1 MQVWRN
7 IFCKDPSNV
16 NWGQK
21 SFWEFRSLG
30 EIGYSYSLISHTEK
44 KLFHNINLFS
54 VERVLS
60 TSQFLDGLATEVR
73 VINMNCND
81 NGNNVMRQCKNLSKE
96 DGLHSSSTDRD
107 FGSVEEVKPI
117 NFNHCSILCHNS

>member
-1 MQVWRN
+1 MQVWRV

-16 NWGQK
+16 NCGQK
-21 SFWEFRSLG
+21 YFLELRTLG
-30 EIGYSYSLISHTEK
+30 EIGYSYRNSSLISNTKE

-60 TSQFLDGLATEVR
+60 TSQYLAGLATEVR

-81 NGNNVMRQCKNLSKE
+81 NGNNVMRHE
-96 DGLHSSSTDRD
+96 I
-107 FGSVEEVKPI
+107 E
-117 NFNHCSILCHNS
+117 